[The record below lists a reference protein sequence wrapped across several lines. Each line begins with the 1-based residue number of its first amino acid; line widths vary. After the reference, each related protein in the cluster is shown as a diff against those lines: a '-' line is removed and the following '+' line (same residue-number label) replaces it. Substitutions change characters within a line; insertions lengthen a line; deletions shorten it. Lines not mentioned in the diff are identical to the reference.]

1 MLFIL
6 KWQYVALTVRIL
18 IGKEVWEIFISAYI
32 SYAYIYIC
40 MCVLVVIFFFFVF
53 LKYRN
58 SLSFPFLKSWLCAS
72 LEGYYFLI
80 ESVLS

>member
-32 SYAYIYIC
+32 SYAYIYIYIC

-58 SLSFPFLKSWLCAS
+58 SLSFRFLNHGFVHL
-72 LEGYYFLI
+72 
-80 ESVLS
+80 